1 MDDLGMEISDDDF
14 SENQIVEDGFDN
26 ELCTVAM
33 PSYGRGLK
41 APDPKQLKVPF
52 DFYLELNGLHLFEAV
67 TDIL

>member
-1 MDDLGMEISDDDF
+1 MEISDDDF

-52 DFYLELNGLHLFEAV
+52 DFYLELNVIILLWRLHTMMLCKF
-67 TDIL
+67 